1 MFSSMRHAIFMLLCS
16 ALAGSV
22 AVAGPKQGSVPEDFA
37 ARALV
42 SGNYRLS
49 EYRGDV
55 VVLLFWGTWCG
66 ECRASLGDVDR
77 IWRTYNSAGLM
88 ALGVNLDEKP
98 EAPTALIKATGV
110 GFPSIRDGSKKIARG
125 FDVDALPMIVLLD
138 REGRVRYAVSG
149 ARTGDPGTTDM
160 IRRLLDE

>member
-1 MFSSMRHAIFMLLCS
+1 MFSSMRYAILLLLCS
-16 ALAGSV
+16 AVLGPG
-22 AVAGPKQGSVPEDFA
+22 AVAGPKEGSIPEDFA
-37 ARALV
+37 ARALAG
-42 SGNYRLS
+42 GNFRLS

-77 IWRTYNSAGLM
+77 LWQTYNAAGLM

-98 EAPTALIKATGV
+98 EAAIALMKATGV
-110 GFPSIRDGSKKIARG
+110 GFPSVRDGSKKIARG
-125 FDVDALPMIVLLD
+125 FDVDALPMVVLLD
-138 REGRVRYAVSG
+138 REGRVRYVVGGSRSG
-149 ARTGDPGTTDM
+149 EPATTDM